1 MARIMKPP
9 LRIATIL
16 AAIVLGAPLPSE
28 AQKASRVPRI
38 GYIRAEAPPAAD
50 IEAFRLGL
58 REHGYVEGKNI
69 LVEYRWADGNE
80 QRLPA
85 IVAELIRLQVDLIV
99 TAAPAATR
107 AAKQATTNV
116 PIVMVLVADPV
127 AFGFISS
134 LPRPGGNVTGFAFL
148 LPELSGK
155 RLEILKD
162 AVPGLSRVAVLW
174 NAANTY
180 KAFDLK
186 EVRAVAERLRVQ
198 IQTLPVRGPNDF
210 PEAFQAAVDNRADGL
225 ITLDDPFT
233 ITHRARIV
241 DLALRHRL
249 PAVYGVRPLAD
260 AGGLMFYGPDRAA
273 QNRRAA
279 IYVDKILKGAKPA
292 ELPVERPNR
301 YELVINLRTAKAL
314 GFTVPPSLLIR
325 ADQLTE

>member
-1 MARIMKPP
+1 VARIMKPP

>member
-1 MARIMKPP
+1 MKPP